1 MKKLY
6 FTFIALL
13 VAIAFSSC
21 SKTYTC
27 TCTFADASKNF
38 DVKIE
43 KARRNDAKVICD
55 DYSEFVGNCAIK

>member
-6 FTFIALL
+6 FAFFALL
-13 VAIAFSSC
+13 VAFAFSSC

-27 TCTFADASKNF
+27 TCTFTDTSKNF